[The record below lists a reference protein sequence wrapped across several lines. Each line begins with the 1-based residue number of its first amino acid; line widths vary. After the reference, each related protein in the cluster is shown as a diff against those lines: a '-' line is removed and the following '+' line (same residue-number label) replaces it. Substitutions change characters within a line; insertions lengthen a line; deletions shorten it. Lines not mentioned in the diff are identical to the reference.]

1 MEAIDLIDNYL
12 QTSTISDNDI
22 GQIRINREL
31 RSSLCKHFHVDKNRQ
46 FAIKLLNTFIEQRK
60 DPDKEI
66 LIDDLMLGCY
76 ILGLHRQ
83 IGDCL
88 IIWKAKNID
97 YDSYSGV
104 DIQLIAFA
112 GVAPTISF
120 LQTIAADDAKDAL
133 EYVQACF
140 IGGDFDNLDNYFS
153 SDNLPWWI

>member
-1 MEAIDLIDNYL
+1 MEATDLIDNYL
-12 QTSTISDNDI
+12 QTNTISDNYI
-22 GQIRINREL
+22 EQIRIDREL
-31 RSSLCKHFHVDKNRQ
+31 RTSLCKHFHLQKNRQ
-46 FAIKLLNTFIEQRK
+46 FAIKLLNTFTELRK

-66 LIDDLMLGCY
+66 LIDDLMFGCY

-83 IGDCL
+83 IEDCL
-88 IIWKAKNID
+88 IIWKVKNID

-120 LQTIAADDAKDAL
+120 LQTTATDEAKDAL

-140 IGGDFDNLDNYFS
+140 IGGDFDNLERYFS